1 MENNDLTGAA
11 SLANLDLNGKM
22 FSSTGDGSLNPEAFS
37 EETKNVATEAN
48 KASKIETE
56 EAEKKAASEFN
67 YRGKNTYNEIASA
80 NVSAPYVKAD
90 GTNKKFPY
98 LSSKHHIGRVYN
110 PMESSIRN
118 TNAMTVAEERKATQD
133 RMLGGDFAEE
143 GQGTRGSSYFG
154 NSFDKDSEKEAK
166 VAVKKHEYLLNAAS
180 KGEQSLKAALDPN
193 REVKNKFGVTVK
205 VGSLVDELF
214 PMSYQKSGSP
224 KNLDGSYAA
233 GPSGQSLRSLNTF
246 KDLENRA
253 SGAQDLVDGIRGFK
267 SNMTRFM
274 ANRKPFTMKRTFDT
288 RSGN

>member
-67 YRGKNTYNEIASA
+67 YRGKNTYNNIVSA

-98 LSSKHHIGRVYN
+98 LSSKHHIGRVFN

-133 RMLGGDFAEE
+133 RMLEGDFAEE

-193 REVKNKFGVTVK
+193 REVKNKFGATVK

-214 PMSYQKSGSP
+214 PMDNRSGT
-224 KNLDGSYAA
+224 NLDGSYAA
-233 GPSGQSLRSLNTF
+233 KPSGQSLRSLNTF

-253 SGAQDLVDGIRGFK
+253 SGAQDLVDSNRGVK

>member
-98 LSSKHHIGRVYN
+98 LSSKHHIGRVFD

-133 RMLGGDFAEE
+133 RMLEGDFAEE

-214 PMSYQKSGSP
+214 PVDNRSGT
-224 KNLDGSYAA
+224 NLADGSYAA

-253 SGAQDLVDGIRGFK
+253 SGAQDLVDSNRGVK

>member
-98 LSSKHHIGRVYN
+98 LSSKHHIGRIFD
-110 PMESSIRN
+110 PMKSSIRN
-118 TNAMTVAEERKATQD
+118 TNAMTVAEERKAAQD
-133 RMLGGDFAEE
+133 RMLDGGFVGE

-154 NSFDKDSEKEAK
+154 NSFDKASEKEAK

-180 KGEQSLKAALDPN
+180 EGEESLKAALDPN
-193 REVKNKFGVTVK
+193 REIKNKFGVTIK
-205 VGSLVDELF
+205 PGRLVDELF
-214 PMSYQKSGSP
+214 PMDNRSKT
-224 KNLDGSYAA
+224 NTDGSYAA
-233 GPSGQSLRSLNTF
+233 GPSGQSFRSLNTF
-246 KDLENRA
+246 KDLEKRA
-253 SGAQDLVDGIRGFK
+253 SGAQNLVD
-267 SNMTRFM
+267 SNRQVKTNMNRFM
-274 ANRKPFTMKRTFDT
+274 ANRKPFTMKRIFDT

>member
-1 MENNDLTGAA
+1 MGSPFKQKTQSFFGANNTNIFGLDDFTKATNKTV
-11 SLANLDLNGKM
+11 SNLP
-22 FSSTGDGSLNPEAFS
+22 T
-37 EETKNVATEAN
+37 
-48 KASKIETE
+48 
-56 EAEKKAASEFN
+56 FN
-67 YRGKNTYNEIASA
+67 YRGKNAYQEVIN
-80 NVSAPYVKAD
+80 NGVKAPYVKAE

-98 LSSKHHIGRVYN
+98 LSSKHHTGNVFN
-110 PMESSIRN
+110 GMETSVRN
-118 TNAMTVAEERKATQD
+118 TNATTIAEDIKSGQD
-133 RMLGGDFAEE
+133 RMLRGDFAEE
-143 GQGTRGSSYFG
+143 GQGSRGSSFFG
-154 NSFDKDSEKEAK
+154 ASFNKDSEKQAK
-166 VAVKKHEYLLNAAS
+166 IAVKKHEYLLNAAS
-180 KGEQSLKAALDPN
+180 QGEQSLKAALDPN

-205 VGSLVDELF
+205 PGSLVDELF

-253 SGAQDLVDGIRGFK
+253 SGAQDLVDSNRGVK

>member
-37 EETKNVATEAN
+37 EETKNVAIEAN
-48 KASKIETE
+48 KAVQREKE

-67 YRGKNTYNEIASA
+67 YRGKNTYNNIVSA

-98 LSSKHHIGRVYN
+98 LSSKHHIGRIFD

-214 PMSYQKSGSP
+214 PIDKRSGT
-224 KNLDGSYAA
+224 NLDGSYAA
-233 GPSGQSLRSLNTF
+233 KPSGQSLRSLNTF

-253 SGAQDLVDGIRGFK
+253 SGAQDLVDDIRGYE